1 MVAPITSNLKKLN
14 NKELIKALS
23 EECSLSQNDCSLVV
37 ESLTKII
44 TGALIQEDKVTLSGF
59 GTFST
64 RFRQRRQGRNPQT
77 GEAITIPAAKVP
89 RFKPGKNLKDKVNNK

>member
-1 MVAPITSNLKKLN
+1 MVTPITSNLKKLN

-64 RFRQRRQGRNPQT
+64 RYRARRQGRNPQT
-77 GEAITIPAAKVP
+77 GLPLLIPASNVVT
-89 RFKPGKNLKDKVNNK
+89 FKPLKALKTALN